1 MGQSNLSLHF
11 FKTIKFLPKSF
22 GAKHFFSRK
31 CLRIDI
37 EEDEFLCCSRSFVFT
52 RIFTVNCSKK
62 PLNEISSE
70 NILQPS
76 LFVADIEINDEER
89 KQGDP
94 EPNEEFFDA
103 QEEHTQVNDDEQGNK
118 NLPPDGADTDME
130 GKISDINEEKSN
142 AKPCGGYCT
151 I

>member
-1 MGQSNLSLHF
+1 M
-11 FKTIKFLPKSF
+11 
-22 GAKHFFSRK
+22 
-31 CLRIDI
+31 
-37 EEDEFLCCSRSFVFT
+37 
-52 RIFTVNCSKK
+52 NCSKK

-94 EPNEEFFDA
+94 EPHEEFFDA

-118 NLPPDGADTDME
+118 TLPPDGAGTDME

-142 AKPCGGYCT
+142 TKPCGGYYT